1 MRPIGGPFARWAA
14 HFSLEIC
21 QDSWRKSLA
30 SSPNSSPLDMLPM
43 FKQDLEMEVICVT
56 DLLVRTF
63 IRNSQNIQ
71 DPAVREKYGV
81 LSGGVGIC
89 LNLLLSLGKFF
100 AGLLTGSIA
109 VTADAFNNL
118 SDAGS
123 SVVTLVGFKLAGQK
137 ADDGHPFGHGRIE
150 YLAGLLVSLLI
161 LMVGVELGKSSI
173 EKILHPEEV
182 AFSLVTVVILACSIL
197 VKLWMC
203 LFNRKLGRRIGSA
216 AMEATATDSLS
227 DVVATSAVL
236 AGTLVNHLA
245 RVNIDGWVGVVV
257 AVFILRAG
265 WGAARDTVNP
275 LLGASP
281 EPELV
286 RAIEKLVLSHKQ
298 VVGMH
303 DLVIHDYGPGRRMCS
318 FHAEV
323 PQDEDIMAAHDA
335 IDHIEREILE
345 KFGIETTVHMD
356 PIATGD
362 PEVNALREQVG
373 ELVRQIHPDMTIH
386 DFRVTLGPQ
395 HRNLIFDAVVPH
407 KCPLSDPEI
416 TQRITQAVQGQ
427 VPGSYVVLQL
437 DHPYVERD

>member
-1 MRPIGGPFARWAA
+1 M
-14 HFSLEIC
+14 
-21 QDSWRKSLA
+21 
-30 SSPNSSPLDMLPM
+30 
-43 FKQDLEMEVICVT
+43 T
-56 DLLVRTF
+56 DFLVRHLV
-63 IRNSQNIQ
+63 RDHENVQ
-71 DPAVREKYGV
+71 DPAVRERYGV
-81 LSGGVGIC
+81 MSGGVGIF

-100 AGLLTGSIA
+100 AGVLTGSIA

-161 LMVGVELGKSSI
+161 LMVGVELGKTSI
-173 EKILHPEEV
+173 EKIIRPEEV
-182 AFSLVTVVILACSIL
+182 AFSLVTVIILICSIL

-203 LFNRKLGRRIGSA
+203 LFNRKLGRRINSA

-236 AGTLVNHLA
+236 AGTLIGHFA
-245 RVNIDGWVGVVV
+245 RVSIDGWIGVVV

-265 WGAARDTVNP
+265 WGAAKDTLNP
-275 LLGASP
+275 LLGTAP

-286 RAIEKLVLSHKQ
+286 KAIQQLVLSHEQ

-323 PQDEDIMAAHDA
+323 PEDKDIMDAHDA
-335 IDHIEREILE
+335 IDHIEREIQE

-362 PEVNALREQVG
+362 SEVARLREQVA
-373 ELVRQIHPDMTIH
+373 ELVREIDPDMSIH
-386 DFRVTLGPQ
+386 DFRLTRGPQ
-395 HRNLIFDAVVPH
+395 HSNLIFDVVVPH
-407 KCPLSDPEI
+407 RCRLTDEEVR
-416 TQRITQAVQGQ
+416 QRITDTVRRV
-427 VPGSYVVLQL
+427 VPGCYVVLQL
-437 DHPYVERD
+437 DRSYVGTK

>member
-1 MRPIGGPFARWAA
+1 MTER
-14 HFSLEIC
+14 
-21 QDSWRKSLA
+21 
-30 SSPNSSPLDMLPM
+30 
-43 FKQDLEMEVICVT
+43 
-56 DLLVRTF
+56 LVRRF
-63 IRNSQNIQ
+63 IPDWETVG
-71 DPAVREKYGV
+71 DPAVRERYGI
-81 LSGGVGIC
+81 LSGGVGIF
-89 LNLLLSLGKFF
+89 LNLLLSAGKLV

-173 EKILHPEEV
+173 EKIIHPEDV
-182 AFSLVTVVILACSIL
+182 AFSLLSVGILAVSIL

-203 LFNRKLGRRIGSA
+203 LFNRKLGKRIGST

-236 AGTLVNHLA
+236 AGTLVGDLTG
-245 RVNIDGWVGVVV
+245 VSIDGWIGVVV

-265 WGAARDTVNP
+265 WGAAKDTVDP
-275 LLGASP
+275 LLGSAP
-281 EPELV
+281 DPALVKGIQELV
-286 RAIEKLVLSHKQ
+286 MSHRQ

-323 PQDEDIMAAHDA
+323 PQNADIMEAHDA

-345 KFGIETTVHMD
+345 KYGVETTAHMD
-356 PIATGD
+356 PIATEDEG
-362 PEVNALREQVG
+362 VNRLREQVRL
-373 ELVRQIHPDMTIH
+373 LVKQVDDEMTIH
-386 DFRVTLGPQ
+386 DFRVTRGPQ
-395 HRNLIFDAVVPH
+395 HTNLIFDVVVPRH
-407 KCPLSDPEI
+407 CKLSDEEI
-416 TQRITQAVQGQ
+416 VRQITSRIRELDPAC
-427 VPGSYVVLQL
+427 YAVLQL
-437 DHPYVERD
+437 DRAYV